1 MAQFNRANGP
11 YVFNGVHTA
20 GHPARRPE
28 NTAAAMTNLRPLP
41 GGMLRLIGGRRARY
55 YEATAAATIMR
66 LHEYREPTGNGF
78 TSQMRQ
84 HNNGAS
90 PNVVKWQW
98 FSLVSWAVSDIL
110 TISQTND
117 SGWTRTNPAAVENLF
132 DKVMIY
138 NGLGDRDGTNSKP
151 PFSLW
156 IPALGEA
163 HYCGMDLYCPA
174 GNAPTAGT
182 SAGSG
187 LTVATHIKVSVGL
200 YNSRTGHYSNTVDC
214 GTVAAGTYAGITVSN
229 LNRIA
234 INYNSLIEQGD
245 IKFVFY
251 FSIDGGENRYLHM
264 ATNGYDPYTE
274 ASTATATTAAQI
286 PNIDLTKPTPTRNHP
301 PRPMRWLAKVG
312 GRLYGAPMPGGSGGV
327 GGAVDGFNYTFET
340 KRYSGVVYSNSG
352 ATIEEGEE
360 LGDPLQSWPP
370 DQFFYTPNFEQPI
383 AGLPSPDGY
392 RLLALC
398 QSSCFLFE
406 EASDGVHEPT
416 TVSLVH
422 GIAVQASAVVA
433 ERETEDGRE
442 PLIIWTDQ
450 NNVIC
455 ALVGGSEKVQVL
467 SRDYQTLLT
476 GKTPRAATYTL
487 DPANFIDRYEL
498 YCTDGTCVIHDF
510 NTGLGYTVN
519 SDVTA
524 ARSMRSA
531 VGSLYHMVAKRH
543 MYSQAGQPNNNREI
557 VANEDYDGSG
567 NVVESAITGVVDT
580 QWMDEGDGGLRKQ
593 MPHVLVEGDGTRL
606 TVDVYRDYQQQVTD
620 NKISTTNTALTQTNS
635 LGQRVTD
642 WIRAFILGSNFN
654 AYLFKARITLAGP
667 IDSNEYHNTM
677 DEYGNAAASTNWLG
691 VICGYF
697 TRANGNNR

>member
-187 LTVATHIKVSVGL
+187 LTIATHIKVSVGL

-214 GTVAAGTYAGITVSN
+214 GKEI
-229 LNRIA
+229 
-234 INYNSLIEQGD
+234 
-245 IKFVFY
+245 
-251 FSIDGGENRYLHM
+251 
-264 ATNGYDPYTE
+264 
-274 ASTATATTAAQI
+274 
-286 PNIDLTKPTPTRNHP
+286 
-301 PRPMRWLAKVG
+301 
-312 GRLYGAPMPGGSGGV
+312 GRA
-327 GGAVDGFNYTFET
+327 
-340 KRYSGVVYSNSG
+340 
-352 ATIEEGEE
+352 
-360 LGDPLQSWPP
+360 
-370 DQFFYTPNFEQPI
+370 
-383 AGLPSPDGY
+383 
-392 RLLALC
+392 
-398 QSSCFLFE
+398 
-406 EASDGVHEPT
+406 
-416 TVSLVH
+416 
-422 GIAVQASAVVA
+422 
-433 ERETEDGRE
+433 
-442 PLIIWTDQ
+442 
-450 NNVIC
+450 
-455 ALVGGSEKVQVL
+455 
-467 SRDYQTLLT
+467 
-476 GKTPRAATYTL
+476 
-487 DPANFIDRYEL
+487 
-498 YCTDGTCVIHDF
+498 
-510 NTGLGYTVN
+510 
-519 SDVTA
+519 
-524 ARSMRSA
+524 
-531 VGSLYHMVAKRH
+531 
-543 MYSQAGQPNNNREI
+543 
-557 VANEDYDGSG
+557 
-567 NVVESAITGVVDT
+567 
-580 QWMDEGDGGLRKQ
+580 
-593 MPHVLVEGDGTRL
+593 HV
-606 TVDVYRDYQQQVTD
+606 
-620 NKISTTNTALTQTNS
+620 
-635 LGQRVTD
+635 
-642 WIRAFILGSNFN
+642 
-654 AYLFKARITLAGP
+654 
-667 IDSNEYHNTM
+667 
-677 DEYGNAAASTNWLG
+677 
-691 VICGYF
+691 
-697 TRANGNNR
+697 